1 MELEGAVCIV
11 TGASSGIGA
20 ATARLLNRRGARV
33 VLAARRA
40 ERLEALAAELPGVLA
55 VTTDVTVPEDLERLV
70 ARVVDAHGRVDVL
83 VNNAGQGL
91 HVAIEE
97 IDPADLRAV
106 FELHVVAALVGM
118 QTVLPVMRLQAAGSI
133 VNVSSAT
140 SLRLL
145 PGLGGYSATKAAL
158 NMVSE
163 VARLELAGSGV
174 TVSVVYPSVTAT
186 EFHERLRAGHM
197 ADGARNIPRHPPE
210 LVGEAIAF
218 AITTGEAHVLVG
230 DLPRPIIPRQS
241 EGWQTFPARQPPGS

>member
-1 MELEGAVCIV
+1 MEIEGAVCVV

-20 ATARLLNRRGARV
+20 ATARLLYGRGARV

-40 ERLEALAAELPGVLA
+40 ERLEALAVDLPGALA
-55 VTTDVTVPEDLERLV
+55 VTTDVTVAEDLERLV
-70 ARVVDAHGRVDVL
+70 ARVVDAYGKLDVL

-106 FELHVVAALVGM
+106 FELNVVAALVGM
-118 QTVLPVMRLQAAGSI
+118 QTVLPVMRSQAAGSI

-140 SLRLL
+140 SLRIF

-158 NMVSE
+158 NMISE

-186 EFHERLRAGHM
+186 EFHDRLRAGHV
-197 ADGARNIPRHPPE
+197 AEGARKIPPHPAE

-230 DLPRPIIPRQS
+230 DPPRPII
-241 EGWQTFPARQPPGS
+241 ARQGEGGQSFPTRQTPGS